1 MQARAHRTQES
12 NSEREIRQEAMAPIN
27 PKNICEICGEF
38 LPHACAAIVT
48 WTRRQ
53 GSYRKFIVIEDR
65 EPKQGE
71 QK

>member
-1 MQARAHRTQES
+1 
-12 NSEREIRQEAMAPIN
+12 MAPIN